1 MRRMA
6 LGLVISVLLTSML
19 LAACATPSPSPT
31 SAVTPTAT
39 ATASPTTRPVASPTP
54 AATTGAPQYG
64 GTLKIRISVSPRGL
78 LPPLMPTY
86 LYAAATHDSLIAIDE
101 KGELIPW
108 LATDWKLSP
117 DNKSLTLSLRKGV
130 KFHDGT
136 DFTAS
141 AVK

>member
-31 SAVTPTAT
+31 SAGGPPPPANQGPTPPPPR
-39 ATASPTTRPVASPTP
+39 SPPPPPRPVASPTP

-64 GTLKIRISVSPRGL
+64 GTLKIRFSVSPRGL

-86 LYAAATHDSLIAIDE
+86 LYAAAT
-101 KGELIPW
+101 
-108 LATDWKLSP
+108 
-117 DNKSLTLSLRKGV
+117 
-130 KFHDGT
+130 
-136 DFTAS
+136 
-141 AVK
+141 